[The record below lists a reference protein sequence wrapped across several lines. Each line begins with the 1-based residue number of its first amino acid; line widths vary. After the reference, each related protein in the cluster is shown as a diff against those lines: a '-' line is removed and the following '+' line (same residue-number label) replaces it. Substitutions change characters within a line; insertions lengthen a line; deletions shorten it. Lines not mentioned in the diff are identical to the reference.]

1 MRSDSE
7 LLMLI
12 FRSVKGW
19 AWLLCCSILQN
30 PTEHKLIREPD
41 GPRRQILA
49 QNPTTRPI
57 RLSNKKMASV
67 FNQEKNLT
75 EQSRPGT
82 TAVRGTHK
90 STSSDRYV
98 GPRTQ
103 PRCANA
109 VAAPRRSQ
117 TTASCR
123 WTRPRTYLEKEGEQH
138 TQRASFVAT
147 YHTRVQ
153 TRAASRSGRGC
164 FVEKKYHVKRLG
176 TSLCGQTRV

>member
-90 STSSDRYV
+90 STSSDRCV
-98 GPRTQ
+98 GLRIQ
-103 PRCANA
+103 PRYANA

-123 WTRPRTYLEKEGEQH
+123 
-138 TQRASFVAT
+138 S
-147 YHTRVQ
+147 
-153 TRAASRSGRGC
+153 TRARTHQVENKKSSAPSACLSWLRIIREYTQSSRSSCWSRML
-164 FVEKKYHVKRLG
+164 R
-176 TSLCGQTRV
+176 